1 MVAAG
6 KCRWRW
12 RRDACFRAAGLCC
25 IALAVG
31 ALVRLGPDD
40 VRKEVRDEIRAV
52 PVYEKKRNDEG
63 ARIFRAFSRLGTR
76 QAAAYAV
83 IVEKAAKRF
92 DLPAEL
98 VAAVILVES
107 SGDPAAKSRCGAR
120 GLMQVRWSVWG
131 RVLNGWGFA
140 TTEAD
145 LHDPHRGVVA
155 GAFVLRHYLNRT
167 DGNVERALALYS
179 SGARGYAKKVRAFM
193 ARMGEV

>member
-1 MVAAG
+1 MAAAG
-6 KCRWRW
+6 ERRWRW
-12 RRDACFRAAGLCC
+12 RRDPCFRAAGLCC

-31 ALVRLGPDD
+31 ALVRLGADD
-40 VRKEVRDEIRAV
+40 VRKEVRDGIRAV
-52 PVYEKKRNDEG
+52 PVYEEKRNDEG
-63 ARIFRAFSRLGTR
+63 ARISRAFSRLGVRRAT
-76 QAAAYAV
+76 AYAG

-98 VAAVILVES
+98 VAAVILAES

-120 GLMQVRWSVWG
+120 GLMQVRWAVWG
-131 RVLNGWGFA
+131 RVLRGWGIA
-140 TTEAD
+140 SREAD

-155 GAFVLRHYLNRT
+155 GAFVLRHYLDRT

-179 SGARGYAKKVRAFM
+179 SGARGYAKKVRVFM